1 MIPRPVGVGSAEYP
15 PQEWIATEAQSAQSG
30 MDGPSP
36 KLLPSRLASKLGAS
50 RMDPSGLRGKGCH
63 PCGAGKC
70 AQSTEANAETGTDA
84 GMGRGGDSTQ
94 EAAPRSG

>member
-1 MIPRPVGVGSAEYP
+1 MEVRIMRGRVGVGRAEYP

-50 RMDPSGLRGKGCH
+50 RMDPSGLRGKGGR
-63 PCGAGKC
+63 PCGDGKC
-70 AQSTEANAETGTDA
+70 AQTTEGIQDTGTTA
-84 GMGRGGDSTQ
+84 RMRQGREGKR
-94 EAAPRSG
+94 EAP